1 MSHQRV
7 YTTCILGSTFTF
19 IEIFNPILLVV
30 VIDVDSSSLA
40 DDLYE
45 VEYSKAPTVTDI
57 PAATASVSNEVK
69 LFETVIDCD
78 FSIVNNISNIW
89 DVVVPLAQF
98 LIIPLSDVDFVD
110 FFSIVMAA
118 GLIGSN

>member
-1 MSHQRV
+1 
-7 YTTCILGSTFTF
+7 LGSTFTF